1 MKTVLKVLQFPTSNY
16 NILLQ
21 WFKKKKKHLGIN
33 IKTDGFTNGAE

>member
-21 WFKKKKKHLGIN
+21 WFKKKKHLGID